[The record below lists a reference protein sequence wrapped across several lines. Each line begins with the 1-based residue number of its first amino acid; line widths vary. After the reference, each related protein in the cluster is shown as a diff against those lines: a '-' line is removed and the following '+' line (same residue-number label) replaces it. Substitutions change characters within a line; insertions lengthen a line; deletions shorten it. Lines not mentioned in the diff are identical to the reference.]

1 MDPATHAYPALQ
13 SPVHVDVVRPL
24 EDPCRPESQGP
35 LQLALDMVAV
45 APYRPVLQ
53 LVHTLAPARLYLPA
67 GHTIT
72 VALVEAAGQAY
83 PAAHDPLQLALD
95 MAAVAPYRPV
105 LQLVHTAAPAKLYR
119 PAGQAAAVA
128 LVDPATHAYPALQS
142 PVHVEETCPVLAP

>member
-35 LQLALDMVAV
+35 LQLALDMV
-45 APYRPVLQ
+45 
-53 LVHTLAPARLYLPA
+53 
-67 GHTIT
+67 
-72 VALVEAAGQAY
+72 
-83 PAAHDPLQLALD
+83 
-95 MAAVAPYRPV
+95 AVAPYRPV